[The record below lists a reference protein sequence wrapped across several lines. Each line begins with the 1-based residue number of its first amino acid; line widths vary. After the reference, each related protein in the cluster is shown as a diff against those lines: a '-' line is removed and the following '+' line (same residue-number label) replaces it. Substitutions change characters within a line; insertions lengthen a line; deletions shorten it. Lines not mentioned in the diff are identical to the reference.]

1 MIFHPQGHV
10 EHASHPHAY
19 VCLRDS
25 HSSPRTGNFPL
36 LGSVPNF
43 DSILGESLPTLQHKI
58 IPGSGSITPV
68 TTSAPR
74 NCGMIR
80 TGGESSITDHS
91 YL

>member
-1 MIFHPQGHV
+1 MPM
-10 EHASHPHAY
+10 Y
-19 VCLRDS
+19 VYVTVT
-25 HSSPRTGNFPL
+25 PRRAQEIFPL